1 MRAALWVGAILVAGG
16 VAASAQANERSQ
28 VLPAGA
34 DIPRM
39 VSPAIDGPGEPFSY
53 ASRPTDQIG
62 VMHATSGTE
71 ITPEGS
77 LYTGYGE
84 LMFYVGIERE
94 PVSARVRTLE
104 EGHLPIVHYTV
115 MHDGLEYRFTMFAA
129 SLGAEQMGGQVV
141 NFVRVEIWNP
151 GANERHGFLTT
162 AWRYQ
167 GEQTTPFSTGDN
179 RFRRP
184 VTGEHVGAYQQ
195 PGDAF
200 RPNAVYTTTDDAFFQ
215 DGRAIY
221 LFPADPKPQ
230 FRPTLTDYY
239 NHLDPMNVKMT
250 VTPTTPVA
258 TAEYDVAVMPRTK
271 RVLDFKMPLAP
282 VAGGSPEFDAVE
294 RATFN
299 EREEK
304 VRAFWDGLIAQGID
318 IETPE
323 DKVNQ
328 TFKTSL
334 VNDLMSLNQVGDDD
348 VQTINQ
354 LHYHGFYLRDSADFV
369 RMYDTSGYTGIARQV
384 VNFFATKQ
392 QPDGNFLSQ
401 PGQYDGWGQALWTYG
416 EHYRMTHDK
425 AFAAEVYPRVV
436 RAVDWLEG
444 ATAADPL
451 HLVPATDVRDNE
463 FVPGHLTGYNFLAL
477 DGLDAAVLFAH
488 DLNRAEDEQRFRK
501 VESGLRASL
510 MKRLDEITAKTG
522 GYIPPTLNGGTEG
535 TDWGNLLAL
544 TPEQQLDPF
553 DPKVTATLHATQA
566 RYQEGLIT
574 YHQPGQGVYLHHYL
588 TIKNTLT
595 ELIRGEQEQAIREL
609 YAVLLHTSSTNAG
622 FEYSV
627 RPWGDRDFSGNLA
640 PHGWMA
646 AEYRNLLRN
655 MMVREDGD
663 TLHLLSAVSPE
674 WVGAGKEIVVERAA
688 TYFGTVGLRLEMPT
702 ETTATL
708 HLAMDRGSAH
718 APAKVVMH
726 LPWFVDAKT
735 ATATANGKPLNVNA
749 GAIVIPAGVQNID
762 LTWHRVALPEDY
774 PKSYA
779 SAVELY
785 KREYR
790 ERFERLTGVAV
801 PVN

>member
-1 MRAALWVGAILVAGG
+1 MRAAVWAGAILVAGV
-16 VAASAQANERSQ
+16 VAASAQVNEELN

-34 DIPRM
+34 EIPRM
-39 VSPAIDGPGEPFSY
+39 VSPAIDKPGEPFSY
-53 ASRPTDQIG
+53 PSRPTDQIG
-62 VMHATSGTE
+62 VMHVTSGTE

-77 LYTGYGE
+77 LYTGFGE
-84 LMFYVGIERE
+84 LMFYVGIERA
-94 PVSARVRTLE
+94 PVPARVRTLE
-104 EGHLPIVHYTV
+104 EGHLPIVNYRV
-115 MHDGLEYRFTMFAA
+115 KHDGLEYRFTMFAA
-129 SLGAEQMGGQVV
+129 SLGTEQMGGQVA
-141 NFVRVEIWNP
+141 NFIRVTVRNP
-151 GANERHGFLTT
+151 GTSERHGFLTT

-167 GEQTTPFSTGDN
+167 GEQRTPFSTGDN

-184 VTGEHVGAYQQ
+184 VEGHRVGDYQQ

-200 RPNAVYTTTDDAFFQ
+200 RPNAVYTTAGDAFLQ
-215 DGRAIY
+215 DGRVIY
-221 LFPADPKPQ
+221 FFPLEPKPQ
-230 FRPTLTDYY
+230 FRPTLIDYY
-239 NHLDPMNVKMT
+239 NHLAPLNAKMT

-258 TAEYDVAVMPRTK
+258 TAEYDVAVAPGAE
-271 RVLDFKMPLAP
+271 RVLDFKMPLVP
-282 VAGGSPEFDAVE
+282 VAASGMEFDAVE
-294 RATFN
+294 RARFD
-299 EREEK
+299 ERREK
-304 VRAFWDGLIAQGID
+304 VRAFWDGLIAEGID

-334 VNDLMSLNQVGDDD
+334 VNDLMSLNKVGDDY

-369 RMYDTSGYTGIARQV
+369 RMYDTSGYPQIARQV

-392 QPDGNFLSQ
+392 QADGNFLSQ

-416 EHYRMTHDK
+416 EHYRITRDK

-444 ATAADPL
+444 AIAVDPL

-477 DGLDAAVLFAH
+477 DGLQAAVLLAH
-488 DLNRAEDEQRFRK
+488 DLGHPEDEQRFRK
-501 VESGLRASL
+501 IERGLRKSF
-510 MKRLDEITAKTG
+510 MKRLDDITAHTG

-553 DPKVTATLHATQA
+553 DPKVTATLRATQA
-566 RYQEGLIT
+566 RYQEGLIS
-574 YHQPGQGVYLHHYL
+574 YHQPGQGIYLHHYL

-609 YAVLLHTSSTNAG
+609 YAVLVHTSSTNAG

-646 AEYRNLLRN
+646 AEYRNMLGN

-674 WVGAGKEIVVERAA
+674 WVGAGKEIVVKRAA

-702 ETTATL
+702 DTTATL
-708 HLAMDRGSAH
+708 HLTMDRGGAH

-726 LPWFVDAKT
+726 LPWFVDAKM
-735 ATATANGKPLNVNA
+735 ATAVANGRPLEVTA
-749 GAIVIPAGVQNID
+749 GTVVIPAGVERVD
-762 LTWHRVALPEDY
+762 LTWQRVALPKGY
-774 PKSYA
+774 PQSYA
-779 SAVELY
+779 TAVEQY
-785 KREYR
+785 EREYR
-790 ERFERLTGVAV
+790 TRFERLTGVGEK
-801 PVN
+801 N